1 MKTAIGVTILLAFAA
16 LCLNAQPPSDQRA
29 AAPANLSEILA
40 HIQESTSS
48 ASIDIGK
55 LRIEKWKTDSEQKQQ
70 LQQIAVSLQ
79 KNIANA
85 VPGLIN
91 DVQNSH
97 GSVVS
102 SFKLYHNLNVVYE
115 NLSYLA
121 DVAGGLGKKDEFE
134 PLAADAAALES
145 ARSNLSDYIEQSA
158 V

>member
-16 LCLNAQPPSDQRA
+16 LCLNAQAPIEPAADQRA
-29 AAPANLSEILA
+29 AAAANLSEILA

-48 ASIDIGK
+48 ASVNIGK

-70 LQQIAVSLQ
+70 LQQIAGSLQ

-97 GSVVS
+97 GSVVA
-102 SFKLYHNLNVVYE
+102 SF
-115 NLSYLA
+115 
-121 DVAGGLGKKDEFE
+121 
-134 PLAADAAALES
+134 
-145 ARSNLSDYIEQSA
+145 
-158 V
+158 